1 MHREP
6 DLVRST
12 PSLDRRSLL
21 TGAAWAA
28 GAVALGRGSFTVPP
42 AWGQSNPIKVGI
54 ATDLTGPIGFA
65 VKANANVAT
74 MVVNEINAKGGVL
87 GRSLQIFIEDTASN
101 ESVASPARCATP
113 SRT

>member
-6 DLVRST
+6 APAPST
-12 PSLDRRSLL
+12 APLSRRSLL

-65 VKANANVAT
+65 GKANANVAT
-74 MVVNEINAKGGVL
+74 MVVNDINAKGGVL
-87 GRSLQIFIEDTASN
+87 GRSLQLFVEDTASN
-101 ESVASPARCATP
+101 GSVAVN
-113 SRT
+113 

>member
-12 PSLDRRSLL
+12 ASLDRRSLL
-21 TGAAWAA
+21 TGAAWAV

-65 VKANANVAT
+65 SSAFWGASWIWPSVIRIAPAIRSRGASDSADCSAT
-74 MVVNEINAKGGVL
+74 
-87 GRSLQIFIEDTASN
+87 
-101 ESVASPARCATP
+101 
-113 SRT
+113 